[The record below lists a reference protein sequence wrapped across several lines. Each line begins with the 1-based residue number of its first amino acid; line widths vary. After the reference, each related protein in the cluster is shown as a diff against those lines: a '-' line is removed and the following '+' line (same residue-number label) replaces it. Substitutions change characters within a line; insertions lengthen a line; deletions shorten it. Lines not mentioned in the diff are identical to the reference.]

1 MLLQRARKVV
11 LVLIGL
17 LYCAGVYPLVS
28 ILWNRDVPG
37 YTDAMM
43 MSLYATLGVF
53 LLLSIRNP
61 AANRNL
67 IAYAGWANL
76 AHAVTMTFMVFLPP
90 RIPEHLTGVI
100 LYTVLGLVLLLFR
113 PPKADCLAIINLRN
127 LSSRNSAHGLK

>member
-1 MLLQRARKVV
+1 MVLERARKVV

-43 MSLYATLGVF
+43 MSLYTTLGIF
-53 LLLSIRNP
+53 LLLSVPNP
-61 AANRNL
+61 SANRNL

-76 AHAVTMTFMVFLPP
+76 AHAATMTFMAFFPP
-90 RIPEHLTGVI
+90 YLREHIPGI
-100 LYTVLGLVLLLFR
+100 IGFSFIGLVLLLLV
-113 PPKADCLAIINLRN
+113 PSKPAPALARK
-127 LSSRNSAHGLK
+127 SD

>member
-1 MLLQRARKVV
+1 MFFERARKVV

-17 LYCAGVYPLVS
+17 LYCAGVYPLAS

-37 YTDAMM
+37 YTDAML

-53 LLLSIRNP
+53 LLLSVRNP
-61 AANRNL
+61 SANRNL

-76 AHAVTMTFMVFLPP
+76 AHAATMAFMVFLPP

-100 LYTVLGLVLLLFR
+100 LYTVIGLVLLFFV
-113 PPKADCLAIINLRN
+113 PPKPA
-127 LSSRNSAHGLK
+127 SAPS